1 MLMNTIMN
9 KKLIKALVLN
19 EFTHIILAMK
29 K

>member
-9 KKLIKALVLN
+9 QKLTKALVLN

>member
-9 KKLIKALVLN
+9 KKLTKALVLN